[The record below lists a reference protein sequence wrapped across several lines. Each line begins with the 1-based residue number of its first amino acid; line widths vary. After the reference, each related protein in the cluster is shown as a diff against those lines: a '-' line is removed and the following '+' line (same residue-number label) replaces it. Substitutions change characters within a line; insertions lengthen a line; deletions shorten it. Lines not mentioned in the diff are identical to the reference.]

1 MLKYCVPSPL
11 VFWRP
16 DLPFWKTTKL
26 SVLVLILLLLNLAG
40 NTWASSATPETETNP
55 KIVLGKKSFEKGFY
69 LKAIKSL
76 EDAIKE
82 LETPSA
88 EILFYLGSS
97 YSKLGKF
104 QQAIPILEQA
114 LEIQPDYLE
123 AYMEI
128 GMAYQNNNKFE
139 KALSAFEH
147 VLVADPDNGSA
158 LFFKGMV
165 LQNLKRED
173 QAIDSFQLAGSK
185 DPEFQQ
191 LAQFNVGLLHFQNNR
206 LNEAK
211 AQFEACIQTDPNSK
225 TAESAK
231 GFLETIAS
239 QDQGKPWQTEF
250 RAGASIDDNVT
261 LSDINLQTGVEDVLT
276 FYQFS
281 GFYTWSPAESFN
293 LQADYD
299 FFQSIY
305 DTLHAFDMQI
315 HTGSLTL
322 SKEFEKVET
331 NLGYSFSYIKLGG
344 LDFEKTHTLSSGLY
358 FSVMENWLVDLSY
371 ALTIKDFFA
380 IPQRDGQNH
389 ILRISNY
396 ITLGEGE
403 GMIWL
408 SYSPEGEITRDQQF
422 TYVAQNLSLGGEH
435 LIPYLEN
442 LETKVRA
449 NYQYIYQDFQSITP
463 LIGMERQDI
472 VNQVSF
478 EIVQPILDYFDI
490 TFQFQHI
497 NSESNLSAND
507 FVEHIYSLSAGAT
520 F

>member
-1 MLKYCVPSPL
+1 MPSWKVLKTSGFL
-11 VFWRP
+11 II
-16 DLPFWKTTKL
+16 
-26 SVLVLILLLLNLAG
+26 ILLFNISG
-40 NTWASSATPETETNP
+40 NVWSSSTTPTAEENP
-55 KIVLGKKSFEKGFY
+55 KLISGIQSFEKGFY
-69 LKAIKSL
+69 LKAIKYL
-76 EDAIKE
+76 GEAIEE
-82 LETPSA
+82 LGTPSA
-88 EILFYLGSS
+88 ETLYYLGSS
-97 YSKLGKF
+97 YNKLGKF
-104 QQAIPILEQA
+104 QQAIPILERA

-139 KALSAFEH
+139 EALSAFEH
-147 VLVADPDNGSA
+147 VLVADPENGSA

-165 LQNLKRED
+165 LQSLKRED
-173 QAIDSFQLAGSK
+173 QAIDSFQMAGSK

-206 LNEAK
+206 LDKAK
-211 AQFEACIQTDPNSK
+211 TQFEACIQTDPNSK
-225 TAESAK
+225 TAESARE
-231 GFLETIAS
+231 FLNTIAS
-239 QDQGKPWQTEF
+239 QDQGKPWQAEF

-261 LSDINLQTGVEDVLT
+261 LSDINIQTGVEDLLT

-281 GFYTWSPAESFN
+281 GFYNWSPAETFN
-293 LQADYD
+293 LQVDYD

-315 HTGSLTL
+315 HTGSVTL
-322 SKEFEKVET
+322 SKEFEKIET

-344 LDFEKTHTLSSGLY
+344 LDFEKTHTLTSGLY
-358 FSVMENWLVDLSY
+358 FTVMENWLIDLSY
-371 ALTIKDFFA
+371 GLTIKDFFA

-403 GMIWL
+403 GMIWV
-408 SYSPEGEITRDQQF
+408 SYSPEGEITRDPQF

-435 LIPYLEN
+435 QVPFLES

-449 NYQYIYQDFQSITP
+449 NYQYVYQDFQSITP

-478 EIVQPILDYFDI
+478 EIIQPILENFDI

-497 NSESNLSAND
+497 NSESNLPSND
-507 FVEHIYSLSAGAT
+507 LVEHIYTLSAGAL